1 MNATER
7 GPMGRG
13 RLLLLGVLASCG
25 PAIAGAAE
33 VALLKSSDVA
43 AWRPTLDAFRKAA
56 SGHTITEFDL
66 RGDRAEGERVL
77 GALKG
82 RGAILVALGPMAA
95 QVARQFL
102 PDSPLIYGMVQD
114 PGKIGLAGPTVS
126 GVAFSVPVKNQLAAF
141 RLVFPRGSRVGLMS
155 SDDRMVQE
163 AQKAGTVVRVN
174 VITKTV
180 GSEKDV
186 PAVLRTLLKGAEA
199 VDAIWIP
206 ADPVLLADE
215 TRRFILA
222 ETLKEGKPVFSF
234 SPALVAEGAL
244 VSDGPD
250 LVSVGEQLADLV
262 NRTASGDKAAKGAL
276 LVPRAELVINKK
288 IADKLRIEIPE
299 DALRAANKVF

>member
-1 MNATER
+1 MA
-7 GPMGRG
+7 RG
-13 RLLLLGVLASCG
+13 RVLLLGAVFWAG
-25 PAIAGAAE
+25 PAILSAAE
-33 VALLKSSDVA
+33 VALLKSSDLA
-43 AWRPTLDAFRKAA
+43 SWRPTLDAFRKATSA
-56 SGHTITEFDL
+56 HTITEFDL
-66 RGDRAEGERVL
+66 RGDRSEGERVL

-82 RGAILVALGPMAA
+82 RNTILVALGPMAA

-102 PDSPLIYGMVQD
+102 PDAPLIYGMVQD
-114 PGKIGLAGPTVS
+114 PVKLGLNVPAVS
-126 GVAFSVPVKNQLAAF
+126 GVAFSVPAKNQLAAF
-141 RLVFPRGSRVGLMS
+141 RLVFPRGSRIGLMS
-155 SDDRMVQE
+155 SDDRMLQE
-163 AQKAGTVVRVN
+163 AQKAGAVVRVN
-174 VITKTV
+174 VVTRAV
-180 GSEKDV
+180 ASEKDV
-186 PAVLRTLLKGAEA
+186 PSVLRSLLKGAEA

-206 ADPVLLADE
+206 VDPVLLSEE

-262 NRTASGDKAAKGAL
+262 NRMAAGDKTAKGTL

-299 DALRAANKVF
+299 EALRAANKVF

>member
-1 MNATER
+1 MAR
-7 GPMGRG
+7 ARLMLLMALAWGR
-13 RLLLLGVLASCG
+13 
-25 PAIAGAAE
+25 PAFLGAAE

-43 AWRPTLDAFRKAA
+43 AWRPTLDAFRKATT
-56 SGHTITEFDL
+56 GHTITEFDL
-66 RGDRAEGERVL
+66 RGDRSEGERVL

-82 RGAILVALGPMAA
+82 RSAILVALGPMAA

-102 PDSPLIYGMVQD
+102 PEAPLIYGMVQD
-114 PGKIGLAGPTVS
+114 PVKLGLNGPTVS

-141 RLVFPRGSRVGLMS
+141 RMVFPRGSRVGLMS

-163 AQKAGTVVRVN
+163 AQKAGVVVRVN
-174 VITKTV
+174 VLAKAV
-180 GSEKDV
+180 ASEKDV
-186 PAVLRTLLKGAEA
+186 PSVLRSLLKGADA

-206 ADPVLLADE
+206 ADPVLLGDE

-222 ETLKEGKPVFSF
+222 ETLKDGKPVFSF

-262 NRTASGDKAAKGAL
+262 NRTASGDKTARGAL

>member
-1 MNATER
+1 MAR
-7 GPMGRG
+7 A
-13 RLLLLGVLASCG
+13 RLLLVGALAWGG
-25 PAIAGAAE
+25 PTLLAAAE
-33 VALLKSSDVA
+33 VALLKSSDVT
-43 AWRPTLDAFRKAA
+43 AWRVTLDAFRKGT

-66 RGDRAEGERVL
+66 RGDRSEAERVL

-82 RGAILVALGPMAA
+82 RNAILVTLGPMAA
-95 QVARQFL
+95 QVARQSL
-102 PDSPLIYGMVQD
+102 PDAPLIYGMVQD
-114 PGKIGLAGPTVS
+114 PVKIGLTGPAVS
-126 GVAFSVPVKNQLAAF
+126 GVAFSVPFKNQLAAF
-141 RLVFPRGSRVGLMS
+141 RLVFPRGSRIGLMS

-163 AQKAGTVVRVN
+163 AQKAGAVVRVN
-174 VITKTV
+174 VVAKAV
-180 GSEKDV
+180 ASEREV
-186 PAVLRTLLKGAEA
+186 PSVLRTLLKGADA

-206 ADPVLLADE
+206 ADPVLLGDE

-222 ETLKEGKPVFSF
+222 ETLKVGKPVFSF

-250 LVSVGEQLADLV
+250 LTSVGEQLADLV
-262 NRTASGDKAAKGAL
+262 NRTATGDKTAKGSL

>member
-1 MNATER
+1 
-7 GPMGRG
+7 MGSARSW
-13 RLLLLGVLASCG
+13 LLWALAFGSA
-25 PAIAGAAE
+25 PALDAAE

-43 AWRPTLDAFRKAA
+43 AWRPTLDAFRKAT
-56 SGHTITEFDL
+56 SGHTITEWDL

-82 RGAILVALGPMAA
+82 RNAILVALGPMAA
-95 QVARQFL
+95 QVAREFM
-102 PDSPLIYGMVQD
+102 PDAALIYGMVQD
-114 PGKIGLAGPTVS
+114 PGKLGLNGPLVS

-141 RLVFPRGSRVGLMS
+141 RLVYPRGSRVGLLS
-155 SDDRMVQE
+155 SDERLAQE
-163 AQKAGTVVRVN
+163 AQKAAGVVRVN
-174 VITKTV
+174 VVAKTV
-180 GSEKDV
+180 TSEKDV
-186 PAVLRTLLKGAEA
+186 PSVLRALLKGAEA

-206 ADPVLLADE
+206 ADPVLLGDE
-215 TRRFILA
+215 TRRFILG

-250 LVSVGEQLADLV
+250 LTSVGEQLGDLV
-262 NRTASGDKAAKGAL
+262 NRTASGDKTAKGAL

-288 IADKLRIEIPE
+288 IAEKLHIEIPE